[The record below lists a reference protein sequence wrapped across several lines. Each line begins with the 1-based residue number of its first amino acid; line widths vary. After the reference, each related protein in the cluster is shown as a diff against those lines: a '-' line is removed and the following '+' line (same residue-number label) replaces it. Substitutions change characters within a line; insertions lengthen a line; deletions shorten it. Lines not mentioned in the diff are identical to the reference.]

1 MKTQLI
7 KWFVV
12 TGALFILAAPAFG
25 QQLNRATVNNWA
37 DSMEELE
44 RWGDRQGRLNDD
56 YAGAEDPGDFQSAL
70 ARIARQDREVQRI
83 IERNGFASGSEWA
96 TVGSQIFNAYL
107 ALQMRE
113 QEPEMQRE
121 FQEQIDAIEEN
132 PHLNEDQRRQMRAQ
146 MEEMMSM
153 MGDVFTAPEEDI
165 AAVEANRSR
174 LDRLFD
180 NE

>member
-1 MKTQLI
+1 MRHRRLHWAALVGILLI
-7 KWFVV
+7 A
-12 TGALFILAAPAFG
+12 GAPLAA
-25 QQLNRATVNNWA
+25 QDLDRATVNNWA

-44 RWGDRQGRLNDD
+44 RWGEQHGEFEDD
-56 YAGAEDPGDFQSAL
+56 YTGAEHPGDMQSAL
-70 ARIARQDREVQRI
+70 AQIARQDREVQRI

-96 TVGSQIFNAYL
+96 AVGSQIFNAYL

-121 FQEQIDAIEEN
+121 FQEQIDAIDEN
-132 PHLNEDQRRQMRAQ
+132 PHLSEDQRRQMRAQ

-153 MGDVFTAPEEDI
+153 MGGLFTAPEQDI
-165 AAVEANRSR
+165 AAVEANRAR